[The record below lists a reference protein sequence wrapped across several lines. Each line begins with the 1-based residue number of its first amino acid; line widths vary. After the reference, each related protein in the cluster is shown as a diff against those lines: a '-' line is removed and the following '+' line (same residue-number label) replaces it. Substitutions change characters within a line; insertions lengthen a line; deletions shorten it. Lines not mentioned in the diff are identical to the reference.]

1 MNRKMF
7 KKSRPARD
15 ALNQAGGIMDSSP
28 ELMQTVQNYP
38 VPGVQNFAN
47 GSNVRIPGEV
57 GGLGTAIQDFILGTR
72 QGQRYRDENKPTYPV
87 YRVGG
92 GDFSRGRKVYNKAYP
107 GPEYA
112 ADLIRSQQFGEGGRK
127 LIDRIAGYP
136 GAFVA
141 GTSGGITDLIGAG
154 QSILGFDDAAVGSG
168 QRAEELYGNAFDML
182 RGQGISLTQPEY
194 GTSDAEQQFIK
205 DASVEDVS
213 SSKFDASLPFGGEFT
228 PAELAERQARFDA
241 QDDERAL
248 NIFENRGRQLLPDSD
263 EVAVVDQKAS
273 DQASVQNREAA
284 LYGPAS
290 GFNDYLERLQST
302 REEELGN
309 MDAKKIA
316 DSRERVA
323 TEEAR
328 LKKLKD
334 DETAMGNREKAFGDT
349 GAPIS
354 SAEEI
359 KKQVQSTVISGSPQE
374 KQKDLKQLMAEFTD
388 NAPKYEGMNKG
399 LAIAKIGFAIAAG
412 DSPNAMTNI
421 ARGLSQGADE
431 FIKDKANRDA
441 FDRQLKLTA
450 LQYGLGEQSK
460 IDTQRRADDRNIFDF
475 VATEDGSFKGEEFKK
490 GQNIRVSMTDIM
502 ANGGKLPAELQNQE
516 LYLSGVEAVN
526 KRNKLIIE
534 AADNLRKEK
543 IIEDS
548 AAQKYKGDY
557 TTASSNF
564 KSAERGVNYLETALI
579 GTAEDEVT
587 GGTAALKDLLRKGGS
602 LFGIEVGK
610 EYKTLDEAKTAMSI
624 ALQPLIKV
632 TLGETQ
638 SANSISNRDVEFLIK
653 AVYGDDALSKNSFSL
668 ATADSGQMIIRLK
681 GAIKAMRAAQAKD
694 LNTMKTI
701 EDQLVSRILPGQ
713 GEGSGMT
720 LIRASQRDVEPFL
733 PGGERTAKGSGLVPA
748 EEPNTFN
755 IVYN

>member
-47 GSNVRIPGEV
+47 GSNVRIPGRSDSPAANARRLRELQDERD
-57 GGLGTAIQDFILGTR
+57 LG
-72 QGQRYRDENKPTYPV
+72 
-87 YRVGG
+87 
-92 GDFSRGRKVYNKAYP
+92 VYNRNFLNKAAGIFGAPFKAFGAFSDDAIAGILSTLGMENSAVNRRKIADAGYERAGEMIQGSGVVTE
-107 GPEYA
+107 GPIFDDSSISAFDVENTGLSMTPTSSLSLTGEDALAQKA
-112 ADLIRSQQFGEGGRK
+112 AQNQAVK
-127 LIDRIAGYP
+127 LI
-136 GAFVA
+136 
-141 GTSGGITDLIGAG
+141 
-154 QSILGFDDAAVGSG
+154 
-168 QRAEELYGNAFDML
+168 
-182 RGQGISLTQPEY
+182 
-194 GTSDAEQQFIK
+194 EQQQNNN
-205 DASVEDVS
+205 VS
-213 SSKFDASLPFGGEFT
+213 SFDASLPFGGMLSSE
-228 PAELAERQARFDA
+228 ELAKRQARFDA
-241 QDDERAL
+241 EDAERNIDNSTFLDSPDEL
-248 NIFENRGRQLLPDSD
+248 
-263 EVAVVDQKAS
+263 AVTEPKIS
-273 DQASVQNREAA
+273 DQVSVQNREAA
-284 LYGPAS
+284 LYGSAS
-290 GFNDYLERLQST
+290 GFNDYLAKLKEETDAEKFERLRRT
-302 REEELGN
+302 AAPATKEALAAEE
-309 MDAKKIA
+309 
-316 DSRERVA
+316 
-323 TEEAR
+323 TR
-328 LKKLKD
+328 LKKIKD

-354 SAEEI
+354 SADDI

-526 KRNKLIIE
+526 KRNKLVIE

>member
-1 MNRKMF
+1 MSRKMF
-7 KKSRPARD
+7 NKSRPARD
-15 ALNQAGGIMDSSP
+15 ALNKAGGIMDSSP
-28 ELMQTVQNYP
+28 ELMQEVQGYP
-38 VPGVQNFAN
+38 VQGVQNFAN
-47 GSNVRIPGEV
+47 GSNVRIPGQTDKIV
-57 GGLGTAIQDFILGTR
+57 RLSRDPMGVNRLGGYPYYGGKNTR
-72 QGQRYRDENKPTYPV
+72 FFNKSKY
-87 YRVGG
+87 
-92 GDFSRGRKVYNKAYP
+92 D
-107 GPEYA
+107 PEYA
-112 ADLIRSQQFGEGGRK
+112 RKLAESGAFGEGGRK
-127 LIDRIAGYP
+127 FIDQA
-136 GAFVA
+136 A
-141 GTSGGITDLIGAG
+141 GGIASITNAASGVVNDVLGGA
-154 QSILGFDDAAVGSG
+154 QSVLGFDDAAIRSEQRSDDYYDQAKRMLMGEGLSLSQNPDNSLISG
-168 QRAEELYGNAFDML
+168 IKNDSDSIKEMSFITQPFGDYSSPEELAGAYPEIDVSIPAG
-182 RGQGISLTQPEY
+182 SLTSNDE
-194 GTSDAEQQFIK
+194 
-205 DASVEDVS
+205 
-213 SSKFDASLPFGGEFT
+213 
-228 PAELAERQARFDA
+228 ARL
-241 QDDERAL
+241 QD
-248 NIFENRGRQLLPDSD
+248 
-263 EVAVVDQKAS
+263 
-273 DQASVQNREAA
+273 REAA
-284 LYGPAS
+284 LYGPTS
-290 GFNDYLERLQST
+290 GMNDYLARIQEDTDKEKFERLRRT
-302 REEELGN
+302 AAPATKEAIAREEAKL
-309 MDAKKIA
+309 KKI
-316 DSRERVA
+316 
-323 TEEAR
+323 
-328 LKKLKD
+328 KD
-334 DETAMGNREKAFGDT
+334 DETAFANDLTAFG
-349 GAPIS
+349 GSGSPIS

-359 KKQVQSTVISGSPQE
+359 KKQVQSTVINGSPQE

-412 DSPNAMTNI
+412 QSPNAMTNI

-460 IDTQRRADDRNIFDF
+460 IDTQRRADDRKFFDF
-475 VATEDGSFKGEEFKK
+475 VATEDGSFKGVPFKK
-490 GQNIRVSMTDIM
+490 RQNIRVSMTDII

-526 KRNKLIIE
+526 ERSKLVLE
-534 AADNLRKEK
+534 AADNLRKER
-543 IIEDS
+543 IIKDP

-579 GTAEDEVT
+579 GTAEDKVT

-602 LFGIEVGK
+602 LFGIKVGK

-755 IVYN
+755 IVFN